1 MKVLGLDK
9 VMDDGETGSTWQSD
23 WSTRL
28 PVEACSVVIVKRL
41 LGEVVGGVRI
51 EERVKE
57 TEWPAL
63 TLELNA
69 SSMAMRVE
77 VL

>member
-1 MKVLGLDK
+1 M
-9 VMDDGETGSTWQSD
+9 
-23 WSTRL
+23 
-28 PVEACSVVIVKRL
+28 VIVKRL

-63 TLELNA
+63 ILELNA